1 MGQGRF
7 LPSLA
12 AAPAETL
19 ARYPRLHHANV
30 ALRTAYLDREVARE
44 GVALGVGV
52 QVCGIGREVG
62 REGER
67 ELRKG

>member
-1 MGQGRF
+1 MTAMGQGRF

-12 AAPAETL
+12 AAPALPL

-44 GVALGVGV
+44 GVALGVGLHA
-52 QVCGIGREVG
+52 CGIGR
-62 REGER
+62 
-67 ELRKG
+67 

>member
-7 LPSLA
+7 LPSSA
-12 AAPAETL
+12 AAPALTL

-44 GVALGVGV
+44 GVALGVGFH
-52 QVCGIGREVG
+52 VCGIGR
-62 REGER
+62 
-67 ELRKG
+67 

>member
-1 MGQGRF
+1 MSQGRF

-12 AAPAETL
+12 AAPALPL

-44 GVALGVGV
+44 GVALGVGLH
-52 QVCGIGREVG
+52 VCGIGR
-62 REGER
+62 
-67 ELRKG
+67 